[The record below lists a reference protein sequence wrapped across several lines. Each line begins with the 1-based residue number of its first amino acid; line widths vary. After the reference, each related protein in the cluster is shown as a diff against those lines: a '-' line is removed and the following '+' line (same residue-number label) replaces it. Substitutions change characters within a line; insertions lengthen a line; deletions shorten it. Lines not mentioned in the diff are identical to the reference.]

1 MKAQDYPENM
11 KKYMDNMAA
20 LVKTHKYV
28 SPEEPGSM
36 PTSIIKDGKVFALLD
51 TIHAYTCDIPHCQ
64 ALFQMSDSLENG
76 LSATY
81 YPMLP
86 MYSCNFNKELCGL
99 CIHK

>member
-1 MKAQDYPENM
+1 MNPKDYPEAM
-11 KKYMDNMAA
+11 KKYMDKMAA
-20 LVKTHKYV
+20 LVKTHNYE
-28 SPEEPGSM
+28 SPDKPGTL
-36 PTSIIKDGKVFALLD
+36 PRVVIKSEKTYSLLD
-51 TIHAYTCDIPHCQ
+51 TLHGYTCDIPHCQ

-86 MYSCNFNKELCGL
+86 MYTCDFKGELCGL